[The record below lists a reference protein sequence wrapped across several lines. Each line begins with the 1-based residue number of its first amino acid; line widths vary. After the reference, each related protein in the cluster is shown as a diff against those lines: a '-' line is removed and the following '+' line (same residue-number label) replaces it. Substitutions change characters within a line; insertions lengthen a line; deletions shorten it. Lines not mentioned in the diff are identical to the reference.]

1 MSNMTRSEGSG
12 MFVGDARGS
21 ELIHFTTVEHPPKG
35 VMEPKD
41 RVWLGTGCG
50 EPGVPSNTAGLSST
64 DSL

>member
-1 MSNMTRSEGSG
+1 